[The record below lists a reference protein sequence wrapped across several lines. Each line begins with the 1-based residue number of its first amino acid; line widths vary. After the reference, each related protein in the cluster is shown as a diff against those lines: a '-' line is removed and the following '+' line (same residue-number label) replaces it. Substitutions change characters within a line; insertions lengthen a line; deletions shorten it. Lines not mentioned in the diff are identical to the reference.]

1 VLTFQFDAS
10 ALDRAADLMKRF
22 PEKLMEAL
30 RKANVQSA
38 AHVLTRI
45 KQVKLVG
52 GNPLNRRTGN
62 LIRSWAV
69 IPPVREGDGWK
80 GGVGSNADYAAA
92 HEFGVDKTQNVG
104 VRAHTRKVESRNTYR
119 KSAANYRRGGT
130 GVVLAS
136 EGMAFVHAF
145 TRAQHT
151 KLPARPY
158 ARPAFAE
165 TAERIRATHHDNIRQ
180 AWEKSK

>member
-1 VLTFQFDAS
+1 MLTFEFDAS
-10 ALDRAADLMKRF
+10 ALDRAVDLMKRF
-22 PEKLMEAL
+22 PEKLIEAL
-30 RKANVQSA
+30 KKANVQSA
-38 AHVLTRI
+38 AHVLTRMKRI
-45 KQVKLVG
+45 KLVG

-69 IPPVREGDGWK
+69 IPPVREGNGWK

-92 HEFGVDKTQNVG
+92 HEFGVDKTQSVN
-104 VRAHTRKVESRNTYR
+104 VRAHTRKVTQVYGRPV
-119 KSAANYRRGGT
+119 RGITAEVG
-130 GVVLAS
+130 
-136 EGMAFVHAF
+136 AF